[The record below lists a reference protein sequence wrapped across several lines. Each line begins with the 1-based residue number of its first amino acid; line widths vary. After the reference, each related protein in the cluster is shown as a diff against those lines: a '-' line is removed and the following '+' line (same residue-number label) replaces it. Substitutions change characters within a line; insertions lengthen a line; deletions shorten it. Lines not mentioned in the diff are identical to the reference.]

1 MGTAKNGRDQRAS
14 SPQGRLTRRGF
25 LGTTAVAAPLL
36 LAHSQALGYAAN
48 EQLQVAV
55 VGVGGR
61 GSGFVPDKGW
71 SSVRE
76 QMGARIAAL
85 CDVNKKKAAEPFTLQ
100 PDVPKFEDFRVMID
114 QMGSKLDAVV
124 VATPDHNHAPPSAC
138 ALRAGL
144 HVFCEKGLTR
154 TIHEART
161 LARLT
166 VEKKRSTQMGNQAGY
181 NVSVIENVWAGRL
194 GEIQSIHMWGGGGA
208 GPRKAPS
215 GTHEVPDYL
224 NWDLWLGPAAFR
236 PYHPEWMSHSM
247 WRDFS
252 CGHPGW
258 WGAHLWATLFKTMK
272 LDTLWPIDQK
282 PPAAGAKTI
291 KVTAECC
298 EVCDLTFP
306 SSSIVHWDI
315 PARMNMPPIRI
326 SWYAGGREAE
336 KRRRD
341 YLRELFA
348 KHPQWGN
355 IDDKRWG
362 NWVGNLW
369 VGTEGIMYTF
379 GHGDTTV
386 AMFPEDK
393 FKNLDASPQSLPR
406 PLPGGFLRG
415 WADGI
420 KKGTPTMSG
429 FNSFSG
435 PFTEWYLLA
444 NIATQFPDKTLEF
457 DPVTCRIV
465 NNEQADQ
472 KIRPPYR
479 EGWKL

>member
-1 MGTAKNGRDQRAS
+1 MAIAGNGRSRSAATRNVS
-14 SPQGRLTRRGF
+14 LTRRGF
-25 LGTTAVAAPLL
+25 LGTTAAAGALL
-36 LAHSQALGYAAN
+36 LTKVQPRAYAAN

-61 GSGFVPDKGW
+61 GSGFCVEEGW
-71 SSVRE
+71 SSIR
-76 QMGARIAAL
+76 QQTGGRIAAM
-85 CDVNKKKAAEPFTLQ
+85 CDVNKQKAAESFKRY
-100 PDVPKFEDFRVMID
+100 PDVPKYEDFRVMIAE
-114 QMGSKLDAVV
+114 MGSKLDAVV
-124 VATPDHNHAPPSAC
+124 VATPDHVHAAPSAL

-161 LARLT
+161 LAELT

-181 NVSVIENVWAGRL
+181 NDRVIENVWAGRL
-194 GEIQSIHMWGGGGA
+194 GEIQTIHMWGGGGA
-208 GPRKAPS
+208 GRRPKPS
-215 GTHEVPDYL
+215 GKHEVPDYL
-224 NWDLWLGPAAFR
+224 NWNLWLGPAADR
-236 PYHPEWMSHSM
+236 PYHPEWMQHAM

-258 WGAHLWATLFKTMK
+258 WGAHLWATLYKAMK
-272 LDTLWPIDQK
+272 LETLWPIDKK

-298 EVCDLTFP
+298 EVCDATFP
-306 SSSIVHWDI
+306 RSSIVHWDI
-315 PARMNMPPIRI
+315 PARMNMPPIRL
-326 SWYAGGREAE
+326 SWFAGGGEAE

-341 YLRELFA
+341 FLRELFG

-355 IDDKRWG
+355 PDDKRWS

-369 VGTEGIMYTF
+369 IGTEGVMYTF

-393 FKNLDASPQSLPR
+393 FRDLAAPPQSLPR
-406 PLPGGFLRG
+406 PLPGRFLRG
-415 WADGI
+415 WVDGM
-420 KKGTPTMSG
+420 KKGLTPMG
-429 FNSFSG
+429 CFNAFSG
-435 PFTEWYLLA
+435 PFAEWFLLA
-444 NIATQFPDKTLEF
+444 NVATLFPDRALEF
-457 DPVTCRIV
+457 DPVACRIV
-465 NNEQADQ
+465 NHEQADQ
-472 KIRPPYR
+472 MIRPPYR